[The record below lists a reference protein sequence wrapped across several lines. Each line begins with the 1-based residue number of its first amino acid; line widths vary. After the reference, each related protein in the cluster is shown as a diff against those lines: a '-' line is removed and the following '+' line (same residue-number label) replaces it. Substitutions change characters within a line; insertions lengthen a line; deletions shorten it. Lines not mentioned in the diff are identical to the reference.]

1 VGIVAKGRGETAPLR
16 ALLDVQIAKALI
28 LTGRTPHDRPWPS
41 VRSGPK
47 QLVPV
52 ANRPIL
58 FHNLEALRQAG
69 MIEATIALEP
79 DTAQPIIDAV
89 GDGSAWN
96 LAVRYVEWLPST
108 GLGGALAAAHEFLA
122 DEPVLVGPGD
132 ALHREQIHPHIAA
145 FADQRLDAMALR
157 LSGTPCDRRGAPL
170 AGGYLLSRR
179 AVTILVD
186 RPRWADPMSGVRRG
200 GGQVRFQDMD
210 GCLPCH
216 GDQDALLDGNR
227 RMLEDLRTDVEPERY
242 PSCQFQG
249 PVAIHPTAQLDN
261 ALVRGPAI
269 IGRNTR
275 LSHAYVGPYTSI
287 GADVTI
293 DGSQIEHS
301 IVLDGAA
308 LLHVGARLESSV
320 IGRTARITRSFAVPT
335 AMRLSVGDG
344 AEVTLA

>member
-1 VGIVAKGRGETAPLR
+1 ME
-16 ALLDVQIAKALI
+16 IAKALI
-28 LTGRTPHDRPWPS
+28 LAGRTPDDRPWPS
-41 VRSGPK
+41 VRFGPK
-47 QLVPV
+47 HLVPI

-58 FHNLEALRQAG
+58 FHNLEALRRAG
-69 MIEATIALEP
+69 MLEATIALEP
-79 DTAQPIIDAV
+79 ESAEAIIDAV

-96 LAVRYVEWLPST
+96 LGVRYVQWQPAT
-108 GLGGALAAAHEFLA
+108 GLGGALAAARTFLA

-132 ALHREQIHPHIAA
+132 ALHREQIHPHIAT

-157 LSGTPCDRRGAPL
+157 LSGAPADRRGEPI

-179 AVTILVD
+179 AVSILLEK
-186 RPRWADPMSGVRRG
+186 PRGDDPMSGIRRH
-200 GGQVRFQDMD
+200 GGQVRVQDVD

-216 GDQDALLDGNR
+216 GGQDGLLEGNR
-227 RMLEDLRTDVEPERY
+227 RMLEELRDDVDRSRF

-249 PVAIHPTAQLDN
+249 AVAIHPTAQVEDTLI
-261 ALVRGPAI
+261 RGPAI
-269 IGRNTR
+269 IGPGAR

-287 GADVTI
+287 GANVRI
-293 DGSQIEHS
+293 DGSQIEYS

-320 IGRTARITRSFAVPT
+320 VGRGARITRSFAVPT